1 MKQSEIQG
9 INSIMFRIKLL
20 AVLLLLSL
28 QLAGQES
35 RYRPVGEYRK
45 LDWIDETAVE
55 LPEYEISDWRVEDLF
70 NKFIH
75 SEKSQ
80 GYYDPEGY
88 ILVKVRTNP
97 EELTE
102 TVRLMSIYPNLL
114 SYSFYGKYDG
124 VLEYGGHIFILS
136 GLSGKESRLFALT
149 GKCRRVEFIKRIE
162 DKPGIWFYWEDGV
175 LYAHDWRLP
184 DPIEDGYPKWQA
196 IFPESGRYMFTEK
209 YSCPPVRCS
218 IGIND
223 FTEGLMELYISQDGF
238 KQRYDTVVVRCE
250 EDSLHYF
257 LHIFGTDRLK
267 RGNGYCEGTELAF
280 YGVHIPFVCTGFP
293 DEVTRAYSFP
303 AKGDGELWTVAFHK
317 DGTLCPAFTVK
328 ADGKECIEDIVDLA
342 ERNLN
347 GSRNT
352 CLSLASV
359 FIPANGML

>member
-1 MKQSEIQG
+1 MKQNEVQK
-9 INSIMFRIKLL
+9 NSIIKFRTKSLI
-20 AVLLLLSL
+20 VLLLLPL
-28 QLAGQES
+28 QLAGQEMW
-35 RYRPVGEYRK
+35 YRPVSEYRE
-45 LDWIDETAVE
+45 LDWIDETAIE
-55 LPEYEISDWRVEDLF
+55 LPEYEISDWRVEGLF
-70 NKFIH
+70 SKFIH
-75 SEKSQ
+75 SEMNQS
-80 GYYDPEGY
+80 YYDPEGY

-97 EELTE
+97 EELAD

-114 SYSFYGKYDG
+114 SYSYYGKYDG

-149 GKCRRVEFIKRIE
+149 GKCRQVEFIKRIE

-175 LYAHDWRLP
+175 LYAHDWSLP
-184 DPIEDGYPKWQA
+184 DPVEDGYPEWQA

-209 YSCPPVRCS
+209 YSCPPVGCT

-223 FTEGLMELYISQDGF
+223 FTEGLMVSYISGDGF
-238 KQRYDTVVVRCE
+238 RKRYDTVVVRCE
-250 EDSLHYF
+250 EDSFHYF
-257 LHIFGTDRLK
+257 LYIFGTDRQK
-267 RGNGYCEGTELAF
+267 HGNGYCEGTELAF
-280 YGVHIPFVCTGFP
+280 YGVRIPFVYNGFP

-303 AKGDGELWTVAFHK
+303 AEGDGELWTVAFHN